1 MSLNNNNNNK
11 KFTYLIDNPVTIVFA
26 AFISIWS
33 VFFIEYWQRRQ
44 AELQF
49 EWDTDDFEKN
59 IETIRP
65 EFELKV
71 KQTKTNPITGV
82 YIFKSYNRI

>member
-1 MSLNNNNNNK
+1 M
-11 KFTYLIDNPVTIVFA
+11 IDNPATIVFA

-71 KQTKTNPITGV
+71 KRTKKNPITGV
-82 YIFKSYNRI
+82 ILNLTKKKKISRF